1 MEYLRSSDLL
11 RQAVE
16 ILANAVSVRIIK
28 SESNLNKFLEIKGW
42 AVNND
47 KINSDLKKNLI
58 KDLSSFDDSYHKLF
72 SIGERTVILKRS
84 KYFKQSSSAKEM
96 AEKILAEINEF
107 FILSQLQEKIEF
119 LKSFILYLIK
129 NNRFDKIQDKRNKIK
144 NIKSNLR
151 YIDDEEESM
160 LKVRCNNFIT
170 NINSYSLWKSNKL
183 KIQLMTYYWLILN
196 YQLRIKLS
204 YYK

>member
-11 RQAVE
+11 RQAIE

-42 AVNND
+42 AVNSD

-119 LKSFILYLIK
+119 LKSFILHLIK

-183 KIQLMTYYWLILN
+183 KIQLMTYY
-196 YQLRIKLS
+196 
-204 YYK
+204 